1 MSDPR
6 TNDHEDADADDAE
19 SDEPTVTD
27 ALFAIADSVDGLAKV
42 IADQGEQD
50 RRQRAELIRA
60 IDRTSGT
67 MPVFDDFGQ

>member
-6 TNDHEDADADDAE
+6 TNYHEDADADDAE
-19 SDEPTVTD
+19 YDEPTGTD
-27 ALFAIADSVDGLAKV
+27 ALFAIAESVDALAKV

-50 RRQRAELIRA
+50 RRQRVELIRA

-67 MPVFDDFGQ
+67 MPEFDDFGQ